1 MTISIADLIGLASLI
16 LSVVALVV
24 TIIGFFASLK
34 FYKDGIAL
42 QDSATKALAKIEEKT
57 NTLGMQMTGMFDKT
71 LDAAINN
78 KGSQITQD
86 FEDTTEQIEKASRV
100 VIEKITNDLNN
111 VGAGEKDKLKKF
123 IEEQFKTISE
133 QVNVAQENA
142 TDLVTSSD
150 NEFVAVSQFQA
161 RILESMR
168 SARKAMTIEK
178 ISESVGFSAEIV
190 EKSLN
195 RLLHKRL
202 VKTDGSLYSINEQK
216 EKSDLS
222 IIDKAFQNAA
232 KGQSQ
237 VYLASLGVHIQKLNP
252 TFDSRAYGFDSLSDY
267 LKSQK
272 GYKLVDNYVN
282 GLNHPLVEKEK

>member
-57 NTLGMQMTGMFDKT
+57 NTLGLQMTGMFDKT

-111 VGAGEKDKLKKF
+111 VGAGEKEKLKKF
-123 IEEQFKTISE
+123 IEEEFKTISE

-168 SARKAMTIEK
+168 SARKPMTIEK

-202 VKTDGSLYSINEQK
+202 VKADRSLYSINEQK

-252 TFDSRAYGFDSLSDY
+252 TFDTRAYGFDSLSDY
-267 LKSQK
+267 LKSQR